1 MTKIKKYLTTA
12 FTAAS
17 LATVLAG
24 CNSFLDENP
33 RGQLTEKE
41 AYATKQDILNN
52 GVLAIYNYIGGH
64 SDSQGL
70 QGTGRGVFDF
80 NSLTTD
86 ESIAPT
92 RASDWYDGGFW
103 ETLFTH
109 NWTPGT
115 ASMKDMWDYLYK
127 VVMMTDKF
135 IAMIEE
141 REDYPEDLD
150 LVAYRAELRA
160 IRAMYYF
167 YIMDLFGNVPIVAA
181 DEILTKNIVQSK
193 RSEIFRFCVTEL
205 QETLPW
211 LLDEKSNLMGES
223 YGRLTRPVA
232 IFLLAK
238 LMINAEVYADDD
250 WTDGEHIDGRTVTFN
265 IFGEEKNAW
274 DACEYYCDLLDFYD
288 YKLENNFSA
297 NFGVTNEYSSENIF
311 TIPMNPVLYSNWFIY
326 LFRSRHSCHGAAL
339 GGSSENGMSA
349 TIELV
354 NAFRYGQ
361 PDEDPRFRLTFYA
374 DTIWENNQL
383 VLLDDGV
390 SPLVYYPLDVALD
403 VTATPHEKTAG
414 ARFHKYEPDPDAN
427 ADGRACNN
435 DIVLFR
441 YADVQLMKAEA
452 QVRNGKD
459 GSYALNAVRSRVG
472 LSEVEATLDNIL
484 AERYLELAWEGWR
497 RNDMVR
503 FGIFTCEY
511 TDHPASDI
519 DLSGA
524 ANVFPIPADIMTM
537 HPNWKQNP
545 GY

>member
-1 MTKIKKYLTTA
+1 MKTWKKYPAMA
-12 FTAAS
+12 FTA
-17 LATVLAG
+17 VLLTAVITA
-24 CNSFLDENP
+24 CSSYLEEDS
-33 RGQLTEKE
+33 RGQLTEEE
-41 AYATKQDILNN
+41 AYATKNDILNN

-86 ESIAPT
+86 EAIAPT

-135 IAMIEE
+135 IAKIEE
-141 REDYPEDLD
+141 RDDYPTDED

-160 IRAMYYF
+160 VRAMYHF
-167 YIMDLFGNVPIVAA
+167 YIMDLFGNVPIVTT
-181 DEILTKNIVQSK
+181 DDILTESIVQSK
-193 RSEIFRFCVTEL
+193 RSEVFRFCVSEL
-205 QETLPW
+205 QEALPW
-211 LLDEKSNLMGES
+211 LLEGKSNLLGES
-223 YGRLTRPVA
+223 YGRVTQPVA
-232 IFLLAK
+232 IFLLTK
-238 LMINAEVYADDD
+238 LMINAEIYADDD
-250 WTDGEHIDGRTVTFN
+250 WTDGVSVDGCSVTFN
-265 IFGEEKNAW
+265 IDGMTMNAW
-274 DACEYYCDLLDFYD
+274 DACEYYCEQLEYYD
-288 YKLENNFSA
+288 YKLEDQFEA
-297 NFGVTNEYSSENIF
+297 NFRVTNEYSCENIF
-311 TIPMNPVLYSNWFIY
+311 TIPMDPVRYSNWFIY
-326 LFRSRHSCHGAAL
+326 LFRSRHSSHGAAL

-349 TIELV
+349 TLELV

-361 PDEDPRFRLTFYA
+361 PDEDPRFAHTFYA
-374 DTIWENNQL
+374 DTVWENNKL

-390 SPLVYYPLDVALD
+390 TPLVYYPLDVALD

-414 ARFHKYEPDPDAN
+414 ARFHKYEPDPYAN

-441 YADVQLMKAEA
+441 YADVLLMKAEA

-459 GSYALNAVRSRVG
+459 GSEALNAVRERV
-472 LSEVEATLDNIL
+472 LLPPVTATLENIL
-484 AERYLELAWEGWR
+484 NERYLELAWEGWR

-503 FGIFTCEY
+503 FGIFTREY
-511 TDHPASDI
+511 SDHAPSDT

-537 HPNWKQNP
+537 HPSWKQNP